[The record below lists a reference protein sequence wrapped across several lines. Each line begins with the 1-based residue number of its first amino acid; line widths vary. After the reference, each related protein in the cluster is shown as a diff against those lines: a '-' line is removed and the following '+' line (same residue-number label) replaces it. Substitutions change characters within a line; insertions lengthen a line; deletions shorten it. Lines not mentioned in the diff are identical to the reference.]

1 MIIMNIISAFSMFG
15 MDTIQ
20 SAITLTT
27 ILMIPL
33 IMWSI
38 YASVKVNSTYKKYS
52 THMAQSGM
60 TARDVARKILDAED
74 LQCVD
79 IQPCRGSLTDHYD
92 PRNNTVYLSEV
103 TINSPS
109 VAGIGVAAHE
119 VGHAIQHARKYV
131 PVKVRGALVP
141 VMGLM
146 SKMMMPLMLL
156 NLLMIFIAP
165 GTTSNVF
172 LVVMIA
178 IYAVNMMFSFATLP
192 CEFNASRRAKKLLAE
207 HNILNDE
214 EVEMTGK
221 VLSAA
226 AMTYLASFVMT
237 LIQLLRLLLILMS
250 RRNN

>member
-1 MIIMNIISAFSMFG
+1 MNIISAFSIFG

-20 SAITLTT
+20 SAITVTT
-27 ILMIPL
+27 FLMIPL

-38 YASVKVNSTYKKYS
+38 FASTKVNSTYKKYS
-52 THMAQSGM
+52 TQMARSGM
-60 TARDVARKILDAED
+60 TAKDVARKILDAEG
-74 LQCVD
+74 LQEVD

-92 PRNNTVYLSEV
+92 PRSNTVYLLET

-146 SKMMMPLMLL
+146 SRMMMPLMLL
-156 NLLMIFIAP
+156 NLVMIFAAP
-165 GTTSNVF
+165 GITSNAF
-172 LVVMIA
+172 LIVMIA
-178 IYAVNMMFSFATLP
+178 MYAVNMLFSFATLP

-207 HNILNDE
+207 HNILSPE

-237 LIQLLRLLLILMS
+237 LVQLLRLLLILMS
-250 RRNN
+250 RRNNN

>member
-1 MIIMNIISAFSMFG
+1 MNIISAFSIFG

-20 SAITLTT
+20 SAITVTT
-27 ILMIPL
+27 FLMIPL

-38 YASVKVNSTYKKYS
+38 FASTKVNSTYKKYS
-52 THMAQSGM
+52 TQMARSGM
-60 TARDVARKILDAED
+60 TAKDVARKILDAEG
-74 LQCVD
+74 LQEVD

-92 PRNNTVYLSEV
+92 PRSNTVYLSET

-156 NLLMIFIAP
+156 NLVMIFAAP
-165 GTTSNVF
+165 GITSNAF
-172 LVVMIA
+172 LIVMIA
-178 IYAVNMMFSFATLP
+178 MYAVNMLFSFATLP

-207 HNILNDE
+207 HNILSPE

-237 LIQLLRLLLILMS
+237 LVQLLRLLLILMS
-250 RRNN
+250 RRNNN